1 MTRTRRLVAF
11 VLALALCVGLMVPAM
26 AADAG
31 TQYEKTAG
39 YVAKTVASPG
49 FGSIGGD
56 WAVLGLAR
64 GGADVKSGYFEGYY
78 ERLESYVKSCEG
90 VLHKRKY
97 TEYSRVALA
106 VTAIGKDARDV
117 AGYNLLLPL
126 GDYEK
131 TVYQGVNGAIFALL
145 ALDAGQHEVP
155 VNTDAKTQATRELY
169 VQKILIPSFQTAAGI
184 LRARRRIKIRTAM
197 AFAGAGGHTSSS
209 GVKNGGREGRCGT
222 F

>member
-1 MTRTRRLVAF
+1 MTQTKRILAF
-11 VLALALCVGLMVPAM
+11 VLVLVLCVGLTVPAM
-26 AADAG
+26 AEDIIGA
-31 TQYEKTAG
+31 QYEKTAG

-78 ERLESYVKSCEG
+78 ERLESYVKACGG

-126 GDYEK
+126 
-131 TVYQGVNGAIFALL
+131 TS
-145 ALDAGQHEVP
+145 
-155 VNTDAKTQATRELY
+155 
-169 VQKILIPSFQTAAGI
+169 PSAVAQPSASAA
-184 LRARRRIKIRTAM
+184 
-197 AFAGAGGHTSSS
+197 
-209 GVKNGGREGRCGT
+209 
-222 F
+222 

>member
-1 MTRTRRLVAF
+1 MTQTKRILVF
-11 VLALALCVGLMVPAM
+11 VLVLVLCIGLMVPAM

-64 GGADVKSGYFEGYY
+64 GGADVKSGYFERYY

-117 AGYNLLLPL
+117 AGYDLPCRSSS
-126 GDYEK
+126 
-131 TVYQGVNGAIFALL
+131 ARS
-145 ALDAGQHEVP
+145 
-155 VNTDAKTQATRELY
+155 REPRL
-169 VQKILIPSFQTAAGI
+169 
-184 LRARRRIKIRTAM
+184 LRASTPTSASPWAHACKGACSPEASR
-197 AFAGAGGHTSSS
+197 AFSFWT
-209 GVKNGGREGRCGT
+209 
-222 F
+222 

>member
-11 VLALALCVGLMVPAM
+11 VLALALCVGLMVAAM
-26 AADAG
+26 EGAAG

-56 WAVLGLAR
+56 WVVLGLAR
-64 GGADVKSGYFEGYY
+64 GGADVKSGYFERYY

-117 AGYNLLLPL
+117 AGYDLLRRW
-126 GDYEK
+126 ETMKK
-131 TVYQGVNGAIFALL
+131 TVYQA
-145 ALDAGQHEVP
+145 
-155 VNTDAKTQATRELY
+155 
-169 VQKILIPSFQTAAGI
+169 
-184 LRARRRIKIRTAM
+184 
-197 AFAGAGGHTSSS
+197 
-209 GVKNGGREGRCGT
+209 
-222 F
+222 